1 MPSPEALRS
10 LRRAINLFNGTRPRP
25 RPRLKHQQ
33 PKTALRIFTTT
44 SRNHED
50 LHETQAQTSRPDFV
64 AAPPIQL
71 GDDSLPLLKR
81 VRIVPESPSYFT
93 GKPTFT
99 DDLLSLSALL
109 RKHATLP
116 LQPAGQTR
124 RVAWKTLAEYNTTAE
139 HVRSGSYAK
148 LVRVLKRLNAIAAAV
163 MPAEVRTAMDRFKR
177 AVQPAAVA
185 ARPIEVDEFG
195 RARAVGR
202 RKTSSAQV
210 WLVEGDGEVRI
221 NGRSLANFF
230 ERLHHRESA
239 MWELK
244 STDRVDK
251 YNVFAVVKGG
261 GVTGQ
266 AEALTL
272 AVAKALLVH
281 EPALKPVLRRGTFI
295 SFAMLLLLTIGHELW
310 LRIMAI
316 LQSMHALL
324 I

>member
-10 LRRAINLFNGTRPRP
+10 LRRAINLFNGKPP
-25 RPRLKHQQ
+25 RPRLKHHQ
-33 PKTALRIFTTT
+33 PKTASRTFTTT
-44 SRNHED
+44 RHNHED
-50 LHETQAQTSRPDFV
+50 IHEAQTQTSIPDFV

-71 GDDSLPLLKR
+71 GDNSLPLLKR
-81 VRIVPESPSYFT
+81 VRIVPASPSYFT

-116 LQPAGQTR
+116 LHAAGQAP

-163 MPAEVRTAMDRFKR
+163 MPAEVRAAMDRFKR
-177 AVQPAAVA
+177 AVQPAGLA
-185 ARPIEVDEFG
+185 ARPIVLDEFG

-210 WLVEGDGEVRI
+210 WLVEGEGEVKI

-239 MWELK
+239 IWALK

-251 YNVFAVVKGG
+251 YNVFAIVKGG

-281 EPALKPVLRRGTFI
+281 EPALKPALRRGTFI
-295 SFAMLLLLTIGHELW
+295 SFATLLILMMGHELRP
-310 LRIMAI
+310 RIVVM
-316 LQSMHALL
+316 QQPMNSVL